1 MPVGY
6 SDLRELNTTLFML
19 HRLVLPILLAL
30 CCAGLA
36 HAQDSTILAQ
46 ELVTLKGGYAGK
58 KRQLE
63 EVRIRAYIPILLKA
77 VGKGAAW
84 KPGHPNWVETERRIA
99 EEWRKLYLD
108 YLTRMG
114 RDTNYGWMDDAMA
127 REYARLFS
135 VEELDA
141 LLIFYR
147 SATGSALLALE
158 KEFLTFYPGEMV
170 RSLTRVM
177 IGNETLSEREQA
189 LFRAPESRER
199 RDFLTI
205 FETEKIIQDETVRI
219 GGAFVA
225 ENSTAVQQGALATAA
240 DPIDLLRRTLDAATL
255 TEVQAFLK
263 SDGARKERAFLDTA
277 VPTATPAQ
285 KDAALAKQE
294 EAAFYKGLAELSVQ
308 WRAAA
313 NTGGKIAD

>member
-1 MPVGY
+1 M
-6 SDLRELNTTLFML
+6 

-30 CCAGLA
+30 CCSTVA
-36 HAQDSTILAQ
+36 HAQETTTLAR
-46 ELVTLKGGYAGK
+46 ELVTIKGGYADK
-58 KRQLE
+58 KLLLE
-63 EVRIRAYIPILLKA
+63 ELRIRAYIPILLKA

-84 KPGHPNWVETERRIA
+84 KPGHPNWADTERRIA
-99 EEWRKLYLD
+99 AEWRKLYVD

-114 RDTNYGWMDDAMA
+114 RDTSYAWMDDALA

-135 VEELDA
+135 AEELDA
-141 LLIFYR
+141 LLGFYR
-147 SATGSALLALE
+147 SAAGSVLLTMEKAFLE
-158 KEFLTFYPGEMV
+158 FYPGEMV
-170 RSLTRVM
+170 RSLARVM
-177 IGNETLSEREQA
+177 IGNDTLSEREQA

-199 RDFLTI
+199 RDFLAL
-205 FETEKIIQDETVRI
+205 FESEKIIQDETVRI

-225 ENSTAVQQGALATAA
+225 ENSAAVQQGALATAA

-255 TEVQAFLK
+255 SEVQTFLK
-263 SDGARKERAFLDTA
+263 SDTARKEREFLGTV
-277 VPTATPAQ
+277 VPTVTPAQ
-285 KDAALAKQE
+285 DDPAQAKQE

>member
-1 MPVGY
+1 M
-6 SDLRELNTTLFML
+6 LR
-19 HRLVLPILLAL
+19 RLIIPLLLAL
-30 CCAGLA
+30 GCAAFA
-36 HAQDSTILAQ
+36 HAQDTAALAR
-46 ELVTLKGGYAGK
+46 ELVTVKDGYVDK
-58 KRQLE
+58 KRLLE

-114 RDTNYGWMDDAMA
+114 RDINYGWMDDAMA

-135 VEELDA
+135 AEELGA
-141 LLIFYR
+141 LLNFYG
-147 SATGSALLALE
+147 AAAGAALLALE

-170 RSLTRVM
+170 RSLARVM

-189 LFRAPESRER
+189 LFREPESRER
-199 RDFLTI
+199 RDFLAM
-205 FETEKIIQDETVRI
+205 FESEKIIQDETVRI

-225 ENSTAVQQGALATAA
+225 ENSAAVQRGALATAA
-240 DPIDLLRRTLDAATL
+240 DLIDALRLKLEAATL
-255 TEVQAFLK
+255 AEVQAFLK
-263 SDGARKERAFLDTA
+263 SDTAGKERTFLEAA
-277 VPTATPAQ
+277 VPSVTPAQ
-285 KDAALAKQE
+285 EDPAQAKRE
-294 EAAFYKGLAELSVQ
+294 EAAFYKRLEQLSVR
-308 WRAAA
+308 WRALA